1 MEHRLY
7 LNLINQLII
16 SFTILGSSTNLISK
30 IESEEKTRFVTS
42 DGEYGKGDSLKEFP
56 QELSSN
62 AKPKER
68 EGKKNL
74 NFLFIRA

>member
-1 MEHRLY
+1 MERRLY

-42 DGEYGKGDSLKEFP
+42 DGEYGKGDSFEESRKTFP
-56 QELSSN
+56 QKLSSN
-62 AKPKER
+62 AKPKETN
-68 EGKKNL
+68 GKKKH
-74 NFLFIRA
+74 